1 MSLKLTPLDA
11 EWIRLYAE
19 FGFSKRALSKE
30 YGVHVDTVRNILNGT
45 SFNGDPKKRV
55 QPRKLTDEQ
64 VRFIREE
71 MKKGSKEQAI
81 ARMLQGVV
89 GRSTVRQ
96 VMEGKSYQDVT

>member
-1 MSLKLTPLDA
+1 MSLKLSATDA
-11 EWIRLYAE
+11 DWIRVFAE
-19 FGFSKRALSKE
+19 FGYTKRALAKE

-45 SFNGDPKKRV
+45 SFNGDPKKRT

-64 VRFIREE
+64 VRFIREQVRL
-71 MKKGSKEQAI
+71 GHKEQAI

-96 VMEGKSYQDVT
+96 VIEGKSYSDVT

>member
-19 FGFSKRALSKE
+19 FGFSKRTLSKE

-45 SFNGDPKKRV
+45 SFNGDPKKRT
-55 QPRKLTDEQ
+55 QERKLTTEQ
-64 VRFIREE
+64 VRFIHRQVAL
-71 MKKGSKEQAI
+71 GHKEQAI
-81 ARMLQGVV
+81 SKMLKGVV

-96 VMEGKSYQDVT
+96 VIEGKSYADVT

>member
-1 MSLKLTPLDA
+1 MSLKLSATDA

-19 FGFSKRALSKE
+19 FGFSKRSLSKS

-55 QPRKLTDEQ
+55 QERKLTDEQ
-64 VRFIREE
+64 VRFIRQQ
-71 MKKGSKEQAI
+71 MKKGLKEQAI
-81 ARMLQGVV
+81 ARLLQGVV

-96 VMEGKSYQDVT
+96 VMEGKSYADVT

>member
-1 MSLKLTPLDA
+1 MSLKLTPVDA
-11 EWIRLYAE
+11 EWIRVFAE
-19 FGFSKRALSKE
+19 FGFSKRDLSKE

-45 SFNGDPKKRV
+45 SFNGDPRKRV

-64 VRFIREE
+64 VRFIREQ
-71 MKKGSKEQAI
+71 MALGHKEQAI

-96 VMEGKSYQDVT
+96 VMEGKSYADVS